1 MSGHHQQAKPPEPHR
16 VSHLYLLA
24 VATLMLS
31 ALFVMSGTAQ
41 ILRRNAFPPLLSL
54 TMMIASG
61 FIYILLIASVL
72 NRFGIRLITSS
83 ALTPFQAC
91 WVILY
96 FIGLMLLLD
105 LLLG

>member
-1 MSGHHQQAKPPEPHR
+1 MFGHHKQAKPPEPHQ

-24 VATLMLS
+24 VATLMMS
-31 ALFVMSGTAQ
+31 AFFVMFGMTK
-41 ILRRNAFPPLLSL
+41 IIPRNTLPPLLS
-54 TMMIASG
+54 IPVIFGSG

-91 WVILY
+91 WVIIY

>member
-1 MSGHHQQAKPPEPHR
+1 MFSRNQRAKPPEPQQ
-16 VSHLYLLA
+16 VSHLYFLA

-41 ILRRNAFPPLLSL
+41 MLPRDALPPLLSL
-54 TMMIASG
+54 IIMVASG

-91 WVILY
+91 WVIIY